1 MAMALSIVKLLQ
13 NPRNRKI
20 LFRMVLFINI
30 LIMLTALSSL
40 VVVAFGAEPEAAAQ
54 GDKFMGAGIA
64 VAGSTLGAGIAIY
77 GTASSGMAAL
87 VEKSELSTWLLL
99 LAGLGEGVA
108 IYGLIIAIM
117 ILGT

>member
-1 MAMALSIVKLLQ
+1 MVVSLAKMLR
-13 NPRNRKI
+13 NPKNRRM
-20 LFRMVLFINI
+20 LFRIVLLINMFIVF
-30 LIMLTALSSL
+30 TAISSL
-40 VVVAFGAEPEAAAQ
+40 VVVAFGQETGAVPQ
-54 GDKFMGAGIA
+54 GDKFIGAGIA
-64 VAGSTLGAGIAIY
+64 VAGSTLGAGIAIS

-117 ILGT
+117 ILGA

>member
-1 MAMALSIVKLLQ
+1 MIMSLAKLLQ
-13 NPRNRKI
+13 NPRNRRL
-20 LFRMVLFINI
+20 LFRMVLLFNM
-30 LIMLTALSSL
+30 LIMLTAVSSL
-40 VVVAFGAEPEAAAQ
+40 VVVAFGQEAGAVAQ

-108 IYGLIIAIM
+108 IYGLIIAIL
-117 ILGT
+117 ILGA

>member
-1 MAMALSIVKLLQ
+1 MVSLVGFLQDPKNRKLL
-13 NPRNRKI
+13 
-20 LFRMVLFINI
+20 FRIVLFVNI

-40 VVVAFGAEPEAAAQ
+40 VVTAFGQEAAAPAQ
-54 GDKFMGAGIA
+54 GDKYMGAGIA

-108 IYGLIIAIM
+108 IYGLIIAIL
-117 ILGT
+117 ILG